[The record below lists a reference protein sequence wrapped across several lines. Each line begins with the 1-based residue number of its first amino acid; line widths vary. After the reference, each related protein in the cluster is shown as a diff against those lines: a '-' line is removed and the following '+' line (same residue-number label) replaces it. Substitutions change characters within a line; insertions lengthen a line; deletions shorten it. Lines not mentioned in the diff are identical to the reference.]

1 MVRSEDAEIDLGM
14 SADFVYPSGATAHF
28 DSSFVGGD
36 KAGPVIVTVTV
47 RFALSDISE
56 PHLTGGRSRIRW

>member
-1 MVRSEDAEIDLGM
+1 MLLVRSEDAEIDLGM

-47 RFALSDISE
+47 RLS
-56 PHLTGGRSRIRW
+56 L